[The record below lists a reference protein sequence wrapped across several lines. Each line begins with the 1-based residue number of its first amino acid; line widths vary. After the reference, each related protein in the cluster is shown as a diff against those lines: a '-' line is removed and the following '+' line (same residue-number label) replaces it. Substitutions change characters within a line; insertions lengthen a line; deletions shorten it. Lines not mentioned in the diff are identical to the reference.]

1 MARHFAGQTTL
12 LLSVLLCH
20 ACPVVMTACT
30 KKEIKHTLRLCDP
43 HLAAI
48 STAILA
54 TRSSNYTSV
63 CRAFK
68 KYALCMEPR
77 LQRCDP
83 SMTYRY
89 LRNKDAYTQPPYSC
103 TAPSV
108 VRRTAHTQ
116 TVIDSRSTATLCL
129 PLWMTF
135 SVRLL
140 TSSTL
145 ITAITNYVSY
155 YVLLGTVL

>member
-1 MARHFAGQTTL
+1 MHVFIKNELYDVEEHRCSRRIG
-12 LLSVLLCH
+12 SV
-20 ACPVVMTACT
+20 
-30 KKEIKHTLRLCDP
+30 IG
-43 HLAAI
+43 
-48 STAILA
+48 IL
-54 TRSSNYTSV
+54 TSWLILDQPC

-155 YVLLGTVL
+155 YILLGTVL